1 MDKKVRL
8 QITDVIDSVSANPEL
23 INVDLGNH
31 TGSASG
37 SWFPPFY
44 WRNYTVPT
52 SSLHALLYGSNFINI
67 ASSSIPSNFCMPGLS
82 DADHF
87 LEDILSTP
95 LTVGE
100 TYLVS
105 FATTRMNNASG
116 VNTGYLGFSTLG
128 GVSGNARLTQD
139 GYYSE
144 TFVATGTQIRL
155 KASKSDGSSTG
166 SGWLNSSSVM
176 FNISCK
182 AVSFN
187 KNNNIIG
194 DIELTDS
201 ENFPLSLS
209 YAVSDGEN
217 LESRFGDYSKTFE
230 IPATKNNNQLLS
242 HAFNVKSVNTKDIT
256 GIKNCRVLVGDTEF
270 FRGRIKINGTSQT
283 STPSSY
289 SATIYGG
296 NYGWI
301 SKLKGLNLNDEGIY
315 DDTETFTYDYLS
327 IMQSFDDTQAN
338 SELVYPLMSYGDF
351 WPNPGSGFNY
361 AAGKVNLSDE
371 TDSSQDWRPSFWIYN
386 ILQRIF
392 DNIGY
397 TINSN
402 FIENSEFKKLICH
415 FSPDNSS
422 TSIEGVTST
431 AGATFATRKYWNKES
446 PTGGSKG
453 IWDSSLVGLVD
464 YQIVES
470 ANWVTGT
477 LSGITQGN
485 IDGNGDPE
493 WKDVIMDEEISSASG
508 NSNTSY
514 DETTG
519 VWTCPKS
526 GLYNF
531 STAVDILIGNFDNSQ
546 VSGGT
551 IADDYV
557 GTTHAHEVGIRIV
570 MKDASG
576 GSTGLSAFDNFGTSQ
591 TELPIRTQIGKV
603 QLPSNGTGGNY
614 EGDYVPIFIPVHK
627 EMQTPYAWYVPVGY
641 TVRVQVAVQ
650 FNFYDVAQNLNS
662 NPTNCKMGYI
672 VLSDEHRKA
681 CSGGAPGIF
690 PYDSSANNYGDS
702 YYTSGSKGF
711 LSTNSSYA
719 GDSSLDI
726 TNADNI
732 WAKNTK
738 PFFKVEPVP
747 NQGFMVPEVYKI
759 KQCLPSNVSQIDFIK
774 SLSHLFN
781 LQFST
786 NADSKTVSIEPF
798 DDFYLDK
805 SKAYDWSNKV
815 DYSKDIKDVFNI
827 AIFEEMSWEYK
838 KDSSDGLMSFV
849 NEAFRPADSSEHFFN
864 VKHNMGVK
872 FNKGIKRFV
881 NPVFSSTWTDWN
893 ADAGPS
899 SCPKLMPVINK
910 SESIYGYAVA
920 PYPTRPD
927 KTTKY
932 APRIMKYNGMVR
944 GPNDPNNA
952 PSGQIGFQTV
962 WNYYGTA
969 FSGQT
974 DFYHGSSSSPRAMF
988 VDWEDTT
995 EDLFS
1000 NLSFA
1005 DEIINPPY
1013 STETIINKGLYSLF
1027 WEGMI
1032 EKYKANPRTR
1042 TYYINLQLSDI
1053 INIDLRRLVYID
1065 GSYWKINKIVDYA
1078 PAKNDLTKVELIQ
1091 WTEEVSSA
1099 LISSQ

>member
-23 INVDLGNH
+23 IDVSGGTR
-31 TGSASG
+31 TGAAVT
-37 SWFPPFY
+37 FYPPFY
-44 WRNYTVPT
+44 FKTYSVVTPQQ
-52 SSLHALLYGSNFINI
+52 AFLYLGAYDIGS
-67 ASSSIPSNFCMPGLS
+67 ATIPSNRCMPGLS
-82 DADHF
+82 TTQPHY
-87 LEDILSTP
+87 LENILSTP
-95 LTVGE
+95 LTVGK
-100 TYLVS
+100 TYLLS
-105 FATTRMNNASG
+105 FVLTNMRADLG
-116 VNTGYLGFSTLG
+116 YTGKLGFAQTG
-128 GVSGNARLTQD
+128 GISSNAWLSAD

-144 TFVATGTQIRL
+144 TFVATGTQIRI
-155 KASKSDGSSTG
+155 KSSKSKATSGGSTVG
-166 SGWLNSSSVM
+166 HTFSSAVLC
-176 FNISCK
+176 NISCREV
-182 AVSFN
+182 AFN
-187 KNNNIIG
+187 KNNNIVG

-242 HAFNVKSVNTKDIT
+242 HVFNVKSVNTKDIT
-256 GIKNCRVLVGDTEF
+256 GLKNCRVLVGDTEF

-283 STPSSY
+283 STPNSY

-315 DDTETFTYDYLS
+315 NDTETFTYDYLS
-327 IMQSFDDTQAN
+327 IMQSFNDTQAN
-338 SELVYPLMSYGDF
+338 SELVYPLISYGDF
-351 WPNPGSGFNY
+351 WPNPGAGFTY
-361 AAGKVNLSDE
+361 PVAKVNLSDE
-371 TDSSQDWRPSFWIYN
+371 TDNSQDWRPSFWIYN

-392 DNIGY
+392 NNIGY

-422 TSIEGVTST
+422 TSTEGVTST
-431 AGATFATRKYWNKES
+431 EGATFATRDYWNLET
-446 PTGGSKG
+446 PTGGNKG
-453 IWDSSLVGLVD
+453 IWDSSLAGLVD

-470 ANWVTGT
+470 ANWVSGT
-477 LSGITQGN
+477 LSGVTQGN

-493 WKDVIMDEEISSASG
+493 WRTVIMNREINSATGVTNSSY
-508 NSNTSY
+508 N
-514 DETTG
+514 ETTG

-531 STAVDILIGNFDNSQ
+531 STAIDILIGNFDNSQ
-546 VSGGT
+546 ASNGV

-570 MKDASG
+570 METNTGA
-576 GSTGLSAFDNFGTSQ
+576 STGLAAFDNFGTSQ
-591 TELPIRTQIGKV
+591 TELKSRTQIGKIA
-603 QLPSNGTGGNY
+603 LPTLGDGGNY
-614 EGDYVPIFIPVHK
+614 EGQDVPIFIPVHK

-641 TVRVQVAVQ
+641 RVKVQVAVQ

-662 NPTNCKMGYI
+662 NPTAARMGYI

-681 CSGGAPGIF
+681 CSGGAPGIY
-690 PYDSSANNYGDS
+690 PYNKSANNYGDS
-702 YYTSGSKGF
+702 YYTAGSKGF
-711 LSTNSSYA
+711 LNNDAGLA
-719 GDSSLDI
+719 GDSNVDI
-726 TNADNI
+726 ANADKI

-759 KQCLPSNVSQIDFIK
+759 KQCLPANVSQIDFIK

-805 SKAYDWSNKV
+805 SQAYDWSNKV

-872 FNKGIKRFV
+872 FNKGMKRFV
-881 NPVFSSTWTDWN
+881 NPVFASTWTDWN

-899 SCPKLMPVINK
+899 SNPKLMPVINK

-927 KTTKY
+927 KITKY
-932 APRIMKYNGMVR
+932 APRIMKYNGMVK
-944 GPNDPNNA
+944 GPNDPSNA
-952 PSGQIGFQTV
+952 TAGQIGFQTV
-962 WNYYGTA
+962 WSYYGVA
-969 FSGQT
+969 ISGQT
-974 DFYHGSSSSPRAMF
+974 DTYHGSSLSPRAMF

-1078 PAKNDLTKVELIQ
+1078 PAKNDLTKVELIE

>member
-8 QITDVIDSVSANPEL
+8 QITDVIDSVNANPQL
-23 INVDLGNH
+23 IDVTLGNS
-31 TGSASG
+31 TGTTV

-44 WRNYTVPT
+44 WSWY
-52 SSLHALLYGSNFINI
+52 
-67 ASSSIPSNFCMPGLS
+67 SIPLTQYSAIWPGVYDISSRNVPSNRCMPGLCNS
-82 DADHF
+82 THYLD
-87 LEDILSTP
+87 DILSSP
-95 LTVGE
+95 LILGE
-100 TYLVS
+100 TYILS
-105 FATTRMNNASG
+105 FTTINMKAGVGYTGALGIGATSG
-116 VNTGYLGFSTLG
+116 VSA
-128 GVSGNARLTQD
+128 NARLTAD

-144 TFVATGTQIRL
+144 TFVATGTTLRMVS
-155 KASKSDGSSTG
+155 SKSKQFAAAGWTH
-166 SGWLNSSSVM
+166 SGAIIC
-176 FNISCK
+176 NISCIQ
-182 AVSFN
+182 VSFN

-217 LESRFGDYSKTFE
+217 LENRFGDYSKTFE
-230 IPATKNNNQLLS
+230 IPATKNNNKLLS
-242 HAFNVKSVNTKDIT
+242 HIFNVKSVNTKDIT
-256 GIKNCRVLVGDTEF
+256 GLKNCRVLVGDTEF

-283 STPSSY
+283 STPNSY

-315 DDTETFTYDYLS
+315 NDTETFTYDYLS

-338 SELVYPLMSYGDF
+338 SEVVFPLISYGDC
-351 WPNPGSGFNY
+351 WPNPGAGFNY

-371 TDSSQDWRPSFWIYN
+371 TDNSQDWRPSFWIYN

-392 DNIGY
+392 SNIGY

-422 TSIEGVTST
+422 TDTEGVTST
-431 AGATFATRKYWNKES
+431 EGATFATRAYWNKET
-446 PTGGSKG
+446 PTGGTKG

-470 ANWVTGT
+470 ANWVSGT
-477 LSGITQGN
+477 LSGVTQGN
-485 IDGNGDPE
+485 IDGNGEPE

-508 NSNTSY
+508 ATNTAY

-546 VSGGT
+546 ASNGVIVDDYSSSGGF
-551 IADDYV
+551 
-557 GTTHAHEVGIRIV
+557 HRHEVGIRIV
-570 MKDASG
+570 MKDSSG
-576 GSTGLSAFDNFGTSQ
+576 GSTGLGAFDNFGTSQ
-591 TELPIRTQIGKV
+591 TELTLRTQIGKIA
-603 QLPSNGTGGNY
+603 LPTLGDGGNY
-614 EGDYVPIFIPVHK
+614 EGQDVPIFIPVHK
-627 EMQTPYAWYVPVGY
+627 EMQTPYAWYVPAGY

-650 FNFYDVAQNLNS
+650 FNFYTNNSGLNS
-662 NPTNCKMGYI
+662 NATAARMGYI

-690 PYDSSANNYGDS
+690 PYNRSANNYGDS
-702 YYTSGSKGF
+702 YYTDGSKGF
-711 LSTNSSYA
+711 LNNNAGLA

-726 TNADNI
+726 TNANKT
-732 WAKNTK
+732 WARNAK

-747 NQGFMVPEVYKI
+747 NQGFMAPEVYKI
-759 KQCLPSNVSQIDFIK
+759 KQCLPTNVSQIDFIK

-786 NADSKTVSIEPF
+786 NTDSKTVNIEPF

-805 SKAYDWSNKV
+805 SNAYDWSSKV
-815 DYSKDIKDVFNI
+815 DYSKEIKDVFNI
-827 AIFEEMSWEYK
+827 AIYEEMSWEYK

-864 VKHNMGVK
+864 VKYNMGVE
-872 FNKGIKRFV
+872 FNKGMKRFV
-881 NPVFSSTWTDWN
+881 NPVFASTWTDWN
-893 ADAGPS
+893 ADAGPGS
-899 SCPKLMPVINK
+899 NPKLMPVINK
-910 SESIYGYAVA
+910 SESVYGYAVA
-920 PYPTRPD
+920 PNPTRPD
-927 KTTKY
+927 KITKY
-932 APRIMKYNGMVR
+932 SPRIMKYNGMVK
-944 GPNDPNNA
+944 GPNDPSNA
-952 PSGQIGFQTV
+952 PSGQTGFQTV
-962 WNYYGTA
+962 WGYYGAA

-974 DFYHGSSSSPRAMF
+974 DTYHGSSSSPRAMF

-995 EDLFS
+995 YDLFS

-1013 STETIINKGLYSLF
+1013 STEAIINKGLYSLF

-1053 INIDLRRLVYID
+1053 INIDLRKLVYID
-1065 GSYWKINKIVDYA
+1065 GSYWKINKIVDYS

-1099 LISSQ
+1099 LISS

>member
-8 QITDVIDSVSANPEL
+8 QITDVIDSVSSNPEM
-23 INVDLGNH
+23 IDVTLGTS
-31 TGSASG
+31 TGVPSYFVPNFTLKDYS
-37 SWFPPFY
+37 
-44 WRNYTVPT
+44 VPT
-52 SSLHALLYGSNFINI
+52 VQYSSVYPGVLDI
-67 ASSSIPSNFCMPGLS
+67 SSTSIPSNYCIPGWS
-82 DADHF
+82 NTNPHY
-87 LEDILSTP
+87 LENILSTP
-95 LTVGE
+95 LTIGK
-100 TYLVS
+100 TYLLS
-105 FATTRMNNASG
+105 FVTLRMNTASTAADG
-116 VNTGYLGFSTLG
+116 SHFTGKLGFAQTG
-128 GVSGNARLTQD
+128 GVSSNAWVSQD

-144 TFVATGTQIRL
+144 TFVATGTQLRI
-155 KASKSDGSSTG
+155 KASKTKGWGGSYT
-166 SGWLNSSSVM
+166 GWLYSGSIM
-176 FNISCK
+176 CNISCK
-182 AVSFN
+182 EVSFN
-187 KNNNIIG
+187 KNNNIVG

-217 LESRFGDYSKTFE
+217 LENRFGDYSKTFE

-242 HAFNVKSVNTKDIT
+242 HVFNVKSVNTKDIT
-256 GIKNCRVLVGDTEF
+256 GLKNCRVLVGDTEF

-283 STPSSY
+283 SSPNSY
-289 SATIYGG
+289 SATIFGG

-327 IMQSFDDTQAN
+327 IMQSFNDTQAN
-338 SELVYPLMSYGDF
+338 SELVYPLMSYGDC
-351 WPNPGSGFNY
+351 WPNPGAGFSY
-361 AAGKVNLSDE
+361 AGGKVNLSDE
-371 TDSSQDWRPSFWIYN
+371 TDNSQDWRPSFWIYN

-422 TSIEGVTST
+422 TSIGGVTST
-431 AGATFATRKYWNKES
+431 EGATFATRKYWNLET
-446 PTGGSKG
+446 PTGGNKG

-464 YQIVES
+464 YQIVEP
-470 ANWVTGT
+470 ANWVSGT
-477 LSGITQGN
+477 LSGVTQGN
-485 IDGNGDPE
+485 TDTSINGSG
-493 WKDVIMDEEISSASG
+493 WQDVIMDKEISTASG
-508 NSNTSY
+508 ANNTAY

-531 STAVDILIGNFDNSQ
+531 SAAVDILIGNFDNSQ
-546 VSGGT
+546 ASNGV

-557 GTTHAHEVGIRIV
+557 GAVHPHEVGIRIV
-570 MKDASG
+570 MKDLSG
-576 GSTGLSAFDNFGTSQ
+576 NHAVSAHDTFGTADTQ
-591 TELPIRTQIGKV
+591 LPIRTQIGKI
-603 QLPSNGTGGNY
+603 QLPSMGDGGNY
-614 EGDYVPIFIPVHK
+614 EGDDVPIFIPVHK
-627 EMQTPYAWYVPVGY
+627 EMQNPYAWYVPVGF
-641 TVRVQVAVQ
+641 TVRVQVAVK
-650 FNFYDVAQNLNS
+650 FNFYTVAQNLNS
-662 NPTNCKMGYI
+662 NPTAARMGYI
-672 VLSDEHRKA
+672 VLSDEYRTA
-681 CSGGAPGIF
+681 CSGGSPGIF
-690 PYDSSANNYGDS
+690 PYDKSANHYSES
-702 YYTSGSKGF
+702 YYTSGTGGF

-719 GDSSLDI
+719 GDSNLDV

-732 WAKNTK
+732 WARHTK
-738 PFFKVEPVP
+738 PFFKVDPVP

-774 SLSHLFN
+774 SLAHLFN

-786 NADSKTVSIEPF
+786 NADSKTVNIEPF
-798 DDFYLDK
+798 NDFYLDK
-805 SKAYDWSNKV
+805 SQAYDWSSKV
-815 DYSKDIKDVFNI
+815 DYSKEIKDVFNI
-827 AIFEEMSWEYK
+827 AIHEEMSWEYK

-864 VKHNMGVK
+864 VKHNMGVN

-893 ADAGPS
+893 ADAGPGS
-899 SCPKLMPVINK
+899 NPKLMPVINK
-910 SESIYGYAVA
+910 SESVYGYAVA
-920 PYPTRPD
+920 SGPTRPD
-927 KTTKY
+927 KITKY
-932 APRIMKYNGMVR
+932 TPRIMKYNGMVK
-944 GPNDPNNA
+944 GPNDPINA
-952 PSGQIGFQTV
+952 PSGQTGFQTV
-962 WNYYGTA
+962 WSYYGVA
-969 FSGQT
+969 ISGQS
-974 DFYHGSSSSPRAMF
+974 DSYHGSSLSPRAMF

-1013 STETIINKGLYSLF
+1013 STQTIVNKGLYSLF

-1053 INIDLRRLVYID
+1053 INIDLRRLVYIN

-1091 WTEEVSSA
+1091 
-1099 LISSQ
+1099 